1 MFCRHCGKE
10 LADNAFM
17 CPNCGSPTG
26 SAPLKQELP
35 KEEPVKKEPSLLG
48 LSVVGFI
55 LSLVAFVTG
64 IIFGAFF
71 FEYAGAALLL
81 YLLSAST
88 ILPGLTAISIGAYL
102 LSSAR
107 KSLAN
112 PAKAFAIVSIV
123 LSAVVLAFLFIGGSV
138 IVTELLYA

>member
-1 MFCRHCGKE
+1 MFCRYCGKE

-26 SAPLKQELP
+26 SASVKQELS
-35 KEEPVKKEPSLLG
+35 KEEPVKKEPSLTG

-81 YLLSAST
+81 YILSATT
-88 ILPGLTAISIGAYL
+88 ILPGLAAISIGAYL
-102 LSSAR
+102 SSSAW

-112 PAKAFAIVSIV
+112 PAKAFAIVSVV
-123 LSAVVLAFLFIGGSV
+123 LPAVVLVFLFIGGSV
-138 IVTELLYA
+138 IVTGNLY